1 MVEMDIKTISLIV
14 FGIIILYLLYKT
26 RKIQSETGKI
36 EEFAATTDKIIDDKI
51 KEIYNAD
58 IDAIRNLSDIAT
70 KITEENDSLT
80 IPVGNTIIAGKLTVN
95 GDVEFV
101 KRNDML
107 MNIIPSGFILAHY
120 KDYDPKG
127 WATCDGQSYILSPN
141 GDAVAVLST
150 TPGAIPTPDLRSR
163 FIIGSSGTA
172 ENQTITNNG
181 AQLKS
186 RPYGG
191 WGGEE
196 NVALTEAQ
204 MPAHTHYLFVN
215 QDGGVGSPWTLYP
228 NVAGINT
235 YVYGVSNSNNNT
247 ERYRL
252 NAGSSTPAN
261 AGVSGW
267 KGGSMPHNNMPPYFS
282 LKYYMK
288 L

>member
-1 MVEMDIKTISLIV
+1 MPEMDIKTISLIV

-26 RKIQSETGKI
+26 RNVEG
-36 EEFAATTDKIIDDKI
+36 FAETTDDIINDKI
-51 KEIYNAD
+51 KAIYDAD
-58 IDAIRNLSDIAT
+58 IDAIRNLSRIAT
-70 KITEENDSLT
+70 DITKKNDSLT
-80 IPVGNTIIAGKLTVN
+80 IPVGNTIIDGKLTVN

-101 KRNDML
+101 KRSDML

-127 WATCDGQSYILSPN
+127 WATCDGQSYILGPN

-172 ENQTITNNG
+172 ENQTITNNVG
-181 AQLKS
+181 VKLTS

-191 WGGEE
+191 WGGYETHT
-196 NVALTEAQ
+196 LTEAE
-204 MPAHTHYLFVN
+204 MPSHSHLMF
-215 QDGGVGSPWTLYP
+215 S
-228 NVAGINT
+228 AGIVFKQESLTKDTHVASKSQKGPFGSTIYEMNQSHNLT
-235 YVYGVSNSNNNT
+235 GTPPPATVGKTSS
-247 ERYRL
+247 
-252 NAGSSTPAN
+252 AGSSQ
-261 AGVSGW
+261 
-267 KGGSMPHNNMPPYFS
+267 PHNNMPPYFS